1 MLSEY
6 SLEGKSA
13 LITGGGR
20 GIGKAIALVLA
31 EAGADVAVASRT
43 LDQVEQVAD
52 EIRSLGRSSVA
63 VQLDVSD
70 SAEVER
76 AVSEATAALGKIDI
90 LVNNAGISYGAVP
103 VIPIEKLP
111 EEKISGDLKAGLTDE
126 QWSQLLNINLS
137 GAFYCCRAVA
147 KSDAGAAQR

>member
-70 SAEVER
+70 STEVER
-76 AVSEATAALGKIDI
+76 AVSEATAALGT
-90 LVNNAGISYGAVP
+90 NRYPGQQRWY
-103 VIPIEKLP
+103 KLRRR
-111 EEKISGDLKAGLTDE
+111 ARNTD
-126 QWSQLLNINLS
+126 
-137 GAFYCCRAVA
+137 
-147 KSDAGAAQR
+147 

>member
-20 GIGKAIALVLA
+20 GIGKAIALVLAEA

-76 AVSEATAALGKIDI
+76 AVSEATTALGKIDI

-103 VIPIEKLP
+103 VVPMEKLP

-126 QWSQLLNINLS
+126 QWS
-137 GAFYCCRAVA
+137 
-147 KSDAGAAQR
+147 

>member
-6 SLEGKSA
+6 SLEGKTA

-43 LDQVEQVAD
+43 LEQVEQVAD
-52 EIRSLGRSSVA
+52 EIRALGRSSVA

-70 SAEVER
+70 SAQAEP
-76 AVSEATAALGKIDI
+76 AVSQATAALGT
-90 LVNNAGISYGAVP
+90 NRYPGQQCWH
-103 VIPIEKLP
+103 KLR
-111 EEKISGDLKAGLTDE
+111 
-126 QWSQLLNINLS
+126 
-137 GAFYCCRAVA
+137 CRT
-147 KSDAGAAQR
+147 RNTN

>member
-43 LDQVEQVAD
+43 LNQVEQVAD

-70 SAEVER
+70 SAEVGR
-76 AVSEATAALGKIDI
+76 AVSQATAALGQIDI

-111 EEKISGDLKAGLTDE
+111 EEKTSGDLKAGLTDE
-126 QWSQLLNINLS
+126 QWSRLPQH
-137 GAFYCCRAVA
+137 
-147 KSDAGAAQR
+147 